1 VLKQIITRDVFAV
14 ILALVTAGAI
24 LFWSAPGN
32 LLLYLFLPIGLLAF
46 WIAQQDLDNFT
57 IPDGAVLALAILGT
71 VERITEGA
79 FSGERVD
86 VVFVWIAIDVVLSG
100 GSLLAVREIYFRRR
114 GQDGIGFGDVK
125 LAAAGGV
132 LVGATAFAWALL
144 AASVAGLLF
153 VAFWRSQRRK
163 FGALDRLAFGALLG
177 PSLWVAWLVHRSGAF
192 TALLL

>member
-14 ILALVTAGAI
+14 ILALAIAGAI
-24 LFWSAPGN
+24 LFWPAPGN

-46 WIAQQDLDNFT
+46 WIVQQDLDNFT

-144 AASVAGLLF
+144 AASIAGLLF
-153 VAFWRSQRRK
+153 VAFWRSQRRRIC
-163 FGALDRLAFGALLG
+163 ALDRLAFGALLG